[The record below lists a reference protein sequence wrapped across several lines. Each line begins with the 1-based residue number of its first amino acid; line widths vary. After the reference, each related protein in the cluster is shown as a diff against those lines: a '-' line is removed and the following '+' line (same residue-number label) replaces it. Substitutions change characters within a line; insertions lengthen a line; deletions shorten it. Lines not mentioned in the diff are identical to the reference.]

1 MTAPTKGEWV
11 LLRQG
16 IDVFSADDRA
26 THQIQADFGGD
37 LFVPIADVPMQ
48 CECSVGGSDRTY
60 TLTPAEALAN
70 GQVLLAA
77 PKLLAVCV
85 ELLESAAY
93 WSEYDV
99 PLGIVARL
107 RSAVKLAGYKFD
119 EEKS

>member
-1 MTAPTKGEWV
+1 MSGPTQGEWV
-11 LLRQG
+11 LFRHG
-16 IDVFSADDRA
+16 IDVFSADDDA

-48 CECSVGGSDRTY
+48 CECSVARSNRSY
-60 TLTPAEALAN
+60 TLTPSEALAN
-70 GQVLLAA
+70 AQVLLAA

-99 PLGIVARL
+99 PLGIVGRL
-107 RSAVKLAGYKFD
+107 RAAVELAGHAA
-119 EEKS
+119 